1 MPHTTSSHTLQYSCL
16 TAPHSTS
23 SGGVASGGHVG
34 ATREGHVNLSSSQV
48 SGTSASTLVAPPPSA
63 PPQLLDKSVIL
74 VLRVVVV
81 INEIPWHSTTSSRHA
96 SASAGRRSRP
106 LRPKAKQRAK
116 PQKHSVDD
124 SDRELPQLL
133 DTSNQSIVMPGA
145 SKSIGVD
152 AWSVRI
158 HRFRRQPLK
167 PNTFIRIPP
176 SLSNAGTR
184 GKEAIDIARSTCY
197 LANAQV
203 RCTPCLPGSRGS

>member
-23 SGGVASGGHVG
+23 SGGVASGGHVE
-34 ATREGHVNLSSSQV
+34 AMREGHVNLSSSQV

-81 INEIPWHSTTSSRHA
+81 INEIPWHSTTSSRPPITWP
-96 SASAGRRSRP
+96 SDSM
-106 LRPKAKQRAK
+106 AKQRAK